1 MTRPIDVVL
10 GRLSRH
16 KPAGQG
22 QWKACCPAHDDRN
35 PSLSVK
41 EGDNGAVL
49 LHCFAGCETAD
60 VVAAMGLQMSDL
72 YPPKDS
78 HSPGLSV
85 VQRNFTRPGGAR
97 PEREPK
103 PQTDA
108 ETPKPRLFTLTRYGQ
123 IERKP
128 VDWLLRGYL
137 VRNTLAGLIAP
148 PGACK
153 SFLAVDWACRVA
165 TGTPWHSR
173 PVKRGA
179 VFYLAGEG
187 QQGLAKRIEGWEIA
201 NGVSAK
207 DAPLFIS
214 SGIPFLCEA
223 SNVELTVEILE
234 EVAEQVFFESGLEPA
249 LIVIDTVARAMNGA
263 NENTAEDMGR
273 FIAAKDALRQRWGAT
288 VLSVH
293 HTGHSADA
301 QKRGRG
307 SSNYGA
313 NLDSDFYL
321 DSKDDVIRLS
331 AGDKKKDWA
340 TPPPVSL
347 VREVVQTT
355 VIGEDG
361 EPETTLVLRDNA
373 GAILATAHTQR
384 EKALELHKRGL
395 SQRLIADE
403 IGVSKTSVHR
413 WIKDA
418 A

>member
-1 MTRPIDVVL
+1 MSAVDKVL
-10 GRLSRH
+10 ATLERV
-16 KPAGQG
+16 KPAGHG
-22 QWKACCPAHDDRN
+22 QWKARCPAHDDRN
-35 PSLSVK
+35 PSLSIK

-49 LHCFAGCETAD
+49 VHCFAGCEVAA
-60 VVAAMGLQMSDL
+60 VVGAMGLQMTDL
-72 YPPKDS
+72 FPEDTLKSSKGNAPDPFRPKWKASAKVTDDKPP
-78 HSPGLSV
+78 V
-85 VQRNFTRPGGAR
+85 
-97 PEREPK
+97 
-103 PQTDA
+103 
-108 ETPKPRLFTLTRYGQ
+108 PRLFSLTRYGK

-165 TGTPWHSR
+165 TGTPWHGR
-173 PVKRGA
+173 PVKHGA

-201 NGVSAK
+201 NGVNVK

-223 SNVELTVEILE
+223 SNVELTVELLE
-234 EVAEQVFFESGLEPA
+234 EAADLVFFESGLEPA

-293 HTGHSADA
+293 HTGHNSEA
-301 QKRGRG
+301 QRRGRG

-321 DSKDDVIRLS
+321 APKDNVVRLT
-331 AGDKKKDWA
+331 AGDKAKDWT

-347 VREVVQTT
+347 VREVVHTT

-373 GAILATAHTQR
+373 GAILSTAKTQR
-384 EKALELHKRGL
+384 EKALDLHKRGL
-395 SQRLIADE
+395 AERLIADE
-403 IGVSKTSVHR
+403 VGVSKTTVHR
-413 WIKDA
+413 WLKGA
-418 A
+418 E